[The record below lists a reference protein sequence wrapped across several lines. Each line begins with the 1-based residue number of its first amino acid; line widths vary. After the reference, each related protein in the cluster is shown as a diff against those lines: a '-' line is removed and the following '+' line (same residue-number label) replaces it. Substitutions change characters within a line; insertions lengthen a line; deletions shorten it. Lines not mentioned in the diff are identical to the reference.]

1 MKIEK
6 ALDIFKRLQISEYEW
21 FIEESKYLATRYPEE
36 VMDKMKETILDF
48 INEQERENE
57 KLRNLLYTIRN
68 IAKGALIVNTD
79 GILRPIKNTSRQEV
93 YERMMKIRL
102 LLKGNYVLKGNVEA
116 INEILNENKIESEE
130 DE

>member
-6 ALDIFKRLQISEYEW
+6 ALNIFKKLQFGEYEW
-21 FIEESKYLATRYPEE
+21 FIDENEYLATRYPEE
-36 VMDKMKETILDF
+36 VMDKMKETIFDF
-48 INEQERENE
+48 INEQKEENDH
-57 KLRNLLYTIRN
+57 LRHLLYQIRN
-68 IAKGALIVNTD
+68 IAKWALIVNTD

-116 INEILNENKIESEE
+116 INEILNESKIEIEE